1 MIKNN
6 LSDLEKNEEKE
17 ITIGIDLGTTYSC
30 AGIYRDNNVEIIPDD
45 RTGNKILP
53 SIVCFKSETQCLI
66 GISAKRNKSQYP
78 ESTMFDSK
86 RLIGRQFINKNIQ
99 KDIKNWPVK
108 VIEDKKTGKLKY
120 VIKIGKEEKES
131 YKLMKLFG
139 FLLII
144 VYFLFS
150 FRFI

>member
-1 MIKNN
+1 MSQNN
-6 LSDLEKNEEKE
+6 STHLEKKEE
-17 ITIGIDLGTTYSC
+17 IIIGIDLGTTYSC
-30 AGIYRDNNVEIIPDD
+30 AGIYRDNNVDIIAETHSGI
-45 RTGNKILP
+45 RSQP
-53 SIVCFKSETQCLI
+53 SIVYFKNNNECLI
-66 GISAKRNKSQYP
+66 GISAKRNMLEYP

-86 RLIGRQFINKNIQ
+86 RLINYNFSNKYIQ
-99 KDIKNWPVK
+99 EVIKNWPVK